1 MKKILFID
9 NTAHHLFGQLHLMA
23 AFRDN
28 GYIVEALIPNDENYY
43 RKIEQFGISCHQI
56 QIDGKGVNPF
66 KDYSLIQEF
75 KNLFLRLKPDL
86 ICSYT
91 IKPNLYAAIAAK
103 RYRIPLIAG
112 VTGLG
117 TAFLSKNLLN
127 QIVVRLYK
135 FAFKRIG
142 CVFFQNNDDKN
153 TFEQLKIIPNSA
165 ISFALPGDG
174 VDLAK
179 FKYVGLT
186 KCINTTFI
194 FSGRL
199 LWDKGLGELVA
210 AIKIVKQKYPATQLK
225 VIGNYFLANPS
236 GVSEKQI
243 KQWEEEGFFE
253 YLGMVDNV
261 FEVMTSVDCMVLPSY
276 YKEGLPRVLM
286 EACSMGKPI
295 ITVDNV
301 GCREVIEDGVNGFMA
316 KPRDVDSLASAM
328 ISFIQLP
335 FDKKVEMGL
344 QGRRKMEREF
354 DQTIVVNKYLE
365 VAKQLLNK

>member
-1 MKKILFID
+1 MFKILFID

-23 AFRDN
+23 AFRDS

-43 RKIEQFGISCHQI
+43 RKIEQFGIPCHQI

-66 KDYSLIQEF
+66 KDYSLIQKF

-91 IKPNLYAAIAAK
+91 IKPNLYAAIAAES
-103 RYRIPLIAG
+103 YRIRLIAG

-127 QIVVRLYK
+127 HIVVRLYK

-142 CVFFQNNDDKN
+142 CVFFQNNDDKD
-153 TFEQLKIIPNSA
+153 TFEQLKIVPNLA

-174 VDLAK
+174 VDLVK

-186 KCINTTFI
+186 ESINTTFI

-210 AIKIVKQKYPATQLK
+210 AMKIVKQKYPATQLK

-236 GVSEKQI
+236 GIPEKQI
-243 KQWEEEGFFE
+243 EQWEEEGIFE

-261 FEVMTSVDCMVLPSY
+261 FEVMTSIDCMVLPSY

-301 GCREVIEDGVNGFMA
+301 GCREVVEDGINGFMA
-316 KPRDVDSLASAM
+316 EPRHVDSLAKAM
-328 ISFIQLP
+328 ISFIELP

-365 VAKQLLNK
+365 VVKQLLSR